1 MNLDV
6 AVLDIP
12 CDWKPRK
19 SATGGMLRP
28 VGGSF
33 PFLQFL
39 QGARLLHP
47 YLGSGCP
54 LKT

>member
-28 VGGSF
+28 VGGSL

-47 YLGSGCP
+47 Y
-54 LKT
+54 

>member
-28 VGGSF
+28 VGGVPSI
-33 PFLQFL
+33 P
-39 QGARLLHP
+39 AISA
-47 YLGSGCP
+47 SGVAAASVFE
-54 LKT
+54 